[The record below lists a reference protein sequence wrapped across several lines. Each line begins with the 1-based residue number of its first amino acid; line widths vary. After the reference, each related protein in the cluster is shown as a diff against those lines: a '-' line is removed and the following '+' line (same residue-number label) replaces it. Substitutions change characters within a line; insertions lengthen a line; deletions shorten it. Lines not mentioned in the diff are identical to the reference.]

1 VHTRFCW
8 ENDDKG
14 IAVLNQT
21 VCHEDVWV
29 EVAVRVQSFLI
40 KDLYVEASAQF
51 VAVGARGNETKCQ
64 LDSELD
70 GPN

>member
-1 VHTRFCW
+1 M
-8 ENDDKG
+8 
-14 IAVLNQT
+14 AVLIQR

-29 EVAVRVQSFLI
+29 EVVVRVQSFLI
-40 KDLYVEASAQF
+40 KNLYIEASAQF
-51 VAVGARGNETKCQ
+51 VRVGAQGNDTKCQ